1 MRKGSTTRVA
11 LADDGTL
18 VERRA
23 DGQEKPVAGRTDWD
37 RLAELTDE
45 EVRRAAE
52 SDPDARPLTAR
63 QLSRARKV
71 PEHVD
76 VRAIRLKLNMSQAA
90 FANRYGLALNAVQDW
105 EQGRRPPNRYARI
118 LLAVIDS
125 EPEAVERALA
135 V

>member
-1 MRKGSTTRVA
+1 M
-11 LADDGTL
+11 
-18 VERRA
+18 
-23 DGQEKPVAGRTDWD
+23 GRTDWD
-37 RLAELTDE
+37 RLARLTDE

-52 SDPDARPLTAR
+52 GDPDARPLTAR

-76 VRAIRLKLNMSQAA
+76 VRAIRRKRNMSQAA

-118 LLAVIDS
+118 LLAVIDR

-135 V
+135 G

>member
-1 MRKGSTTRVA
+1 MRKGPTTRVA

-18 VERRA
+18 AERGPH
-23 DGQEKPVAGRTDWD
+23 GQEKPVAGRTDWD
-37 RLAELTDE
+37 RLAGLTDE

-63 QLSRARKV
+63 QLSKARRV

-76 VRAIRLKLNMSQAA
+76 VRAIRLKRKMSQAA

>member
-23 DGQEKPVAGRTDWD
+23 DGEEELVTGRTDWG
-37 RLAELTDE
+37 RLARLTDE

-52 SDPDARPLTAR
+52 GDSDARPLTAR

-71 PEHVD
+71 PKHVD

-90 FANRYGLALNAVQDW
+90 FANRYGLTLNAVQDW